1 MSRILFFLIIALTFF
16 LIIKWVYIFFRDY
29 KRIVVIYDNSS
40 PEEDKTLFLI
50 ADKIIQKYKRRLFIS
65 VIIIILLFT
74 YLFMYYR
81 AEVME
86 KRSYSNIDYLLPAII
101 IILITLFV
109 LYIVLNFLRIKPD
122 VFKDKFISSEA
133 KSDKEMSLELSEFEN
148 NLPKERIL
156 LLELINNEGQ
166 ELSQQYQWVDEH
178 DRWVELVFTILT
190 QIIPLNHLEIRQITE
205 KLSKES
211 LLNIKEL
218 SNINFRNPDELKNL
232 DHFKNFREILNMHKI
247 DETLIN
253 DCFITICET
262 AEGIST
268 NFSGKIQKYIRSYG
282 ELLLSDI
289 QNNFK
294 FTLLNHDQIR
304 NSFIYWMQNVLN
316 MPISLNEDILVQFAE
331 QNDITVEELYNEADN
346 IDINLAVLDDLVQ
359 LNVYKNL
366 KENNR
371 INKK

>member
-366 KENNR
+366 NENNR
-371 INKK
+371 INQK